1 MMSYFK
7 TSILRQLFFSFLGFG
22 LVVAMI
28 FPFYAEF
35 FVTWK
40 PGMYVW
46 FVTGCVIAG
55 LTIEVGNYYLVK
67 LILLRRM
74 GKLAMLITAISNKD
88 VTQSCGI
95 VSHDMIGDIATGM
108 NQMTKT
114 LRSMIHQIN
123 LDAKDLEGAS
133 NKMNTVMGSSST
145 DLQNQLIQVE
155 RVVSSMQ
162 EMSASALEI
171 ARHAEESA
179 RVTAD
184 ADEQSDEGKI
194 VVVEAMSAVDMLADM
209 VGKASN
215 VINNL
220 ESESENI
227 GSVLAVING
236 IAEQTNLLA
245 LNAAIEAARAGE
257 HGRGFAVVA
266 DEVRTLATRTQ
277 QSTEEISN
285 MIDNLQAGTR
295 EAVEVMER
303 GREQATKG
311 VDLTEK
317 ATEIL
322 AEISGSIRTLKDMSK
337 QIAGASEEQSTV
349 IEDVNK
355 NILGINEVSEQ
366 ASQGMKQV
374 LLSSNE
380 VSSNALKLHE
390 MVADFKT

>member
-1 MMSYFK
+1 
-7 TSILRQLFFSFLGFG
+7 
-22 LVVAMI
+22 
-28 FPFYAEF
+28 
-35 FVTWK
+35 
-40 PGMYVW
+40 MYVW
-46 FVTGCVIAG
+46 FVAGCIIAG
-55 LTIEVGNYYLVK
+55 LVIEVGNYYLVK

-74 GKLAMLITAISNKD
+74 SRLAEIITAISNKD
-88 VTQSCGI
+88 VTQKCSM
-95 VSHDMIGDIATGM
+95 VSHDMMGDIATGM
-108 NQMTKT
+108 NQMTAT

-123 LDAKDLEGAS
+123 LDAKELEGAS
-133 NKMNTVMGSSST
+133 NKMSTVMGGSSS
-145 DLQNQLIQVE
+145 DLQNQLAEVE
-155 RVVSSMQ
+155 RVVSAMQ
-162 EMSASALEI
+162 EMSASALQI

-179 RVTAD
+179 RITSD
-184 ADEQSDEGKI
+184 ADEQSDEGKV
-194 VVVEAMSAVDMLADM
+194 VVVEAMGAVDTLANM
-209 VGKASN
+209 VSKAST

-322 AEISGSIRTLKDMSK
+322 AEISGSIRTLKDMST
-337 QIAGASEEQSTV
+337 QIAGASEEQSAV

-355 NILGINEVSEQ
+355 NILSINEVSDQ
-366 ASQGMKQV
+366 ASAGMKQV
-374 LLSSNE
+374 LSTSKE
-380 VSSNALKLHE
+380 VASNAQKLHE